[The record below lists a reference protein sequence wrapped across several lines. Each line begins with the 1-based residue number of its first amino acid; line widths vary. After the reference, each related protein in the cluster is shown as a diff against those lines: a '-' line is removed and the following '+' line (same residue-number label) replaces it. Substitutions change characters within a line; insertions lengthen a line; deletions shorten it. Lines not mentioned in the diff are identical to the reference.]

1 MQIIYEYVTYR
12 VQKCIYIQWAEEYT
26 FPLGPA
32 PGFSLGPG
40 NIYFPWDPCEFVQF
54 LFFSMGYDV
63 RITKKIVR
71 KN

>member
-12 VQKCIYIQWAEEYT
+12 VQKMYIYIQWAEEYT
-26 FPLGPA
+26 FPLGPTTRIFTWA
-32 PGFSLGPG
+32 GEYTFPLGSMLSF
-40 NIYFPWDPCEFVQF
+40 FP
-54 LFFSMGYDV
+54 FSMGYDV